1 MNSLT
6 PVAGWRRI
14 CGAPC
19 NAVSSRC
26 TTNRSISLR
35 HDRVTAF
42 EALVRW
48 NSPTRGHIL
57 PDVFIALA
65 EQTGLIVPIGEW
77 VLRTAC
83 AEAAH
88 WPDHVRVA
96 VNLSAVQFKN
106 KRLAATVRGIL
117 EDTSLPARRLEL
129 EITETALLQDTEAV
143 MTMLRDLHD
152 LGVRVAMDDFGT
164 GYSSLSY
171 LHRFPFDAIKID
183 RSFVSD
189 LRVAPSD
196 AVSSRQA
203 DGALSDVAR
212 SAAMIV
218 RSITV
223 LGENLGISTTAEGV
237 ETIEQFT
244 QLRQQGCS
252 EAQGYFISRPRP
264 AADIEVLR
272 QQTGHHIA
280 GDRWAPVNSRQ
291 RSPWNIRTRHE
302 VRGFRIR
309 ASRGRGDLRPRLT
322 IDAEFR
328 DELHC
333 AQIRNPD
340 DRDRV
345 ERRVCHGV
353 MHRHSVLFTER
364 RARRGRAISI
374 PRQFLPWRRRQG
386 ASALSGQAEYPAFKG

>member
-1 MNSLT
+1 MLDRDIVIGTSIGIALSEPGLPGTELLKRADVALYRAKEERGSVAFFDPSMNEQLN
-6 PVAGWRRI
+6 ARR
-14 CGAPC
+14 GLEADLRS
-19 NAVSSRC
+19 AVQRGEFEVHYQPLY
-26 TTNRSISLR
+26 SLR
-35 HDRVTAF
+35 YDRITAF

-83 AEAAH
+83 AEASH

-117 EDTSLPARRLEL
+117 EDTGLPARRLEL
-129 EITETALLQDTEAV
+129 EITETVLLQDTEAV

-183 RSFVSD
+183 RSFVTD
-189 LRVAPSD
+189 LRVAPTD
-196 AVSSRQA
+196 AVGSGQA

-212 SAAMIV
+212 SAAVIV

-237 ETIEQFT
+237 ETIEQFI

-252 EAQGYFISRPRP
+252 EVQGYFLSRPRP
-264 AADIEVLR
+264 AAEIEALR
-272 QQTGHHIA
+272 QQLDTTLPAIVGRHATAGSIVHGTGL
-280 GDRWAPVNSRQ
+280 PVATT
-291 RSPWNIRTRHE
+291 RT
-302 VRGFRIR
+302 
-309 ASRGRGDLRPRLT
+309 ASLVD
-322 IDAEFR
+322 
-328 DELHC
+328 
-333 AQIRNPD
+333 
-340 DRDRV
+340 V
-345 ERRVCHGV
+345 
-353 MHRHSVLFTER
+353 S
-364 RARRGRAISI
+364 S
-374 PRQFLPWRRRQG
+374 
-386 ASALSGQAEYPAFKG
+386 S